1 MSASFNGQQ
10 LFSITQEGGKR
21 IVRSVMDVCLR
32 VWDRECLFDVVFTQ
46 LKAVFCVV
54 FRQSYP
60 PLQITHMLTWGTA
73 CMFIV
78 HKFVCMYL
86 RRHVGVMHLY
96 TFSGCTVNHCLS
108 GTRICAQ
115 IDATTHK
122 HTKIQDINIQQISHN
137 IYIHPNVTQFR
148 HVHSHVIHMTTLFL
162 FIRSGIVSV
171 LRPHSRVQQIL
182 V

>member
-21 IVRSVMDVCLR
+21 IVRSVMDVCLC

-46 LKAVFCVV
+46 LKAVSCVV

-60 PLQITHMLTWGTA
+60 PLQITHMLTWGTV

-86 RRHVGVMHLY
+86 WRHVGVRAACDASLY
-96 TFSGCTVNHCLS
+96 IVGVHSPSLPTS

-137 IYIHPNVTQFR
+137 IYMHPR
-148 HVHSHVIHMTTLFL
+148 SHSFNMSTAM
-162 FIRSGIVSV
+162 
-171 LRPHSRVQQIL
+171 
-182 V
+182 